1 MMMSLLTK
9 IQSNTYNLQHRKS
22 KVFTLYTKKPSLLNF
37 VRLAWFYEMVCYSID
52 LWLTHNHKIWE
63 MIRSERSYIRM
74 KRSWDPRYHE
84 IQDFIRCKRSWDPRD
99 IEIKDIMRSEISWD
113 LRNNEICEIMRWDMR
128 SWNLRDREVRYDIR
142 FNESEIWYLIY
153 WIWSFSW
160 IVGLTDGQ
168 TKGQL

>member
-1 MMMSLLTK
+1 MKIIWSERLRSLKDHHEIMS
-9 IQSNTYNLQHRKS
+9 NHR
-22 KVFTLYTKKPSLLNF
+22 
-37 VRLAWFYEMVCYSID
+37 
-52 LWLTHNHKIWE
+52 IWE

-128 SWNLRDREVRYDIR
+128 SWNLRDCEVRYDIR

-160 IVGLTDGQ
+160 SCWSDRRTDKR
-168 TKGQL
+168 TAVILVLVLRLKIF